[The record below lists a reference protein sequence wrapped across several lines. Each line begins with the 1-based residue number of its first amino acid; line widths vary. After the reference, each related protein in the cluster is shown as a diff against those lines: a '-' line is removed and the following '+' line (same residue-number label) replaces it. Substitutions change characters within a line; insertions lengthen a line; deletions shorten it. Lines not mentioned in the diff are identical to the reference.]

1 MNLRRLLLLLPLA
14 GLLLFAGCSTVDK
27 RIEQKS
33 AVFAELDAATQE
45 KLRQGIVEIGYTPDM
60 VYIALGEPDDKRE
73 KISAAGRELTWIYT
87 SYKQEY
93 AGTGVAGHRR
103 VVIHDPIAKR
113 SYIMWEPVVVDV
125 YNNRIDDRI
134 RVSFR
139 DGKVT
144 VIEQVKD

>member
-1 MNLRRLLLLLPLA
+1 MNFRRFLAPLLLLS
-14 GLLLFAGCSTVDK
+14 LLAGCSTVDK
-27 RIEQKS
+27 RIEEKS
-33 AVFAELDAATQE
+33 SLFAGLDAATQE

-60 VYIALGEPDDKRE
+60 VYIALGKPDDKRE
-73 KISAAGRELTWIYT
+73 KISAEGRELTWIYS

-103 VVIHDPIAKR
+103 VIVHDPIAKR
-113 SYIMWEPVVVDV
+113 SYVMWEPVVVDV

-134 RVSFR
+134 RISFR

-144 VIEQVKD
+144 VIEQVKE